1 MCKSNRP
8 TSTVSVGKLTVEVC
22 PTCVSW
28 CQEVNMTSTIVRDP
42 ELADP
47 KSPKAAHY
55 CPETSQGTE
64 EGVRLYKE
72 CLHEIQSMPGG

>member
-1 MCKSNRP
+1 MCESC
-8 TSTVSVGKLTVEVC
+8 TVEAC

-28 CQEVNMTSTIVRDP
+28 FQEVNMTSTIVRDP
-42 ELADP
+42 KLADP
-47 KSPKAAHY
+47 KSPKAAITVLRLLR
-55 CPETSQGTE
+55 ESRQTE